1 MKKIP
6 VFEYYPD
13 TTVIAVTLGDGTQ
26 KNIEINPGWAFGKG
40 FHPTTKLCIKTLETL
55 FSDRERSEIK
65 IEKMLDVGCGS
76 GILSL
81 CAAALGAKHVTG
93 LDIDNIIVN
102 EACGNVSK
110 NSLESEINIVL
121 GAIEDIEGTFDL
133 VTANILIGS
142 TLPMSSE
149 LKNKVR
155 PGGLLVLSGI
165 KDVESDIVIERFI
178 ELGLSLIGKD
188 TDKEWAMLLFRA

>member
-1 MKKIP
+1 MKKTP

-13 TTVIAVTLGDGTQ
+13 STVIPLTLGDGSQ

-55 FSDRERSEIK
+55 FSDRERSELI

-81 CAAALGAKHVTG
+81 YAAALGAKHVTG

-102 EACGNVSK
+102 EACANVSR
-110 NSLESEINIVL
+110 NSLESKIDIVL
-121 GAIEDIEGTFDL
+121 GSIEDIEGVFDL
-133 VTANILIGS
+133 VAANILIGS
-142 TLPMSSE
+142 ILPMSGE
-149 LKNKVR
+149 LKNKLK
-155 PGGLLVLSGI
+155 PGALLLISGI
-165 KDVESDIVIERFI
+165 KDTESDIVLDRFTA
-178 ELGLSLIGKD
+178 LGLSLLRKD
-188 TDKEWAMLLFRA
+188 TDKEWVMLLLRA